1 MMRTYIGTKTI
12 KASPMTRGDYNVL
25 RGWECPDDEN
35 PADAGFLVEY
45 VDGGKANHPD
55 FAGYVSWSP
64 ADVFERAYKLA
75 DTWLDRLR
83 IEQSELSERYGKLL
97 DYLDSPAFDK
107 LDSDAARL
115 LRQQA
120 AAMCSYGGI
129 LMQRI
134 DAATEMETQ

>member
-1 MMRTYIGTKTI
+1 MQTYIGTKTI

-25 RGWECPDDEN
+25 RGWELPADEN
-35 PADAGFLVEY
+35 GADAGFLVEY

-83 IEQSELSERYGKLL
+83 IERDELSERLQMLGEFIDGAEAFKALDGDYAALL
-97 DYLDSPAFDK
+97 IDQRKHMAAYLDV
-107 LDSDAARL
+107 LDRRMAKAG
-115 LRQQA
+115 Q
-120 AAMCSYGGI
+120 
-129 LMQRI
+129 
-134 DAATEMETQ
+134 